1 MPIDYTIDRE
11 RKLVHTRA
19 WGILTAEEFLAYQDR
34 LRDNPDFRPSFD
46 QLAIFSEVTQML
58 IPPGAAEQIAT
69 AAPFAKGFR
78 RAAVATTD
86 FVFGMGRMY
95 EAYSPEGSQI
105 TIFRTLEEARAW
117 LEL

>member
-34 LRDNPDFRPSFD
+34 LRDNPDFRPDFD
-46 QLAIFSEVTQML
+46 QLAEFTEVTEMV
-58 IPPGAAEQIAT
+58 IPPGAAEKIA
-69 AAPFAKGFR
+69 ASAPFAKGCR
-78 RAAVATTD
+78 RAAVASSD
-86 FVFGMGRMY
+86 FMFGMGRMY
-95 EAYSPEGSQI
+95 EAYSPEGAAP

-117 LEL
+117 LKL